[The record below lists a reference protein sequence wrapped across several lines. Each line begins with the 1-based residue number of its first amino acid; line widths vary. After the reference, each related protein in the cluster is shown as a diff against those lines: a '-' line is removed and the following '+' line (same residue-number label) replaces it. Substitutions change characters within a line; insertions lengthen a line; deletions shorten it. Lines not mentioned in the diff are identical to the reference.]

1 MFGRIGR
8 PAALLKMSSCTEFS
22 RFLTASIQQ
31 WLSVAAFVIKVS
43 VLVSTQ
49 QKQPIKVLQEKH
61 FLEMLKIR
69 KNSKD
74 IFQGIYR
81 NLMYNFLQNNSI
93 ISSSV
98 ISIVSS
104 FSVPRPNEKKLMLE
118 MLKIRKNSK
127 DIFQGIYRNLMY
139 NFLQNNS
146 IISSSVISI
155 VSSFSVPRPYWNQ
168 GLFSNFLY
176 FFWLNLIFMLL
187 YTSSCTEKSCS

>member
-1 MFGRIGR
+1 MFDRIGR

-22 RFLTASIQQ
+22 RFLTASIEQ
-31 WLSVAAFVIKVS
+31 WLSVPAFVIKVS

-81 NLMYNFLQNNSI
+81 NLMYTFLQNNSI

-104 FSVPRPNEKKLMLE
+104 FSVA
-118 MLKIRKNSK
+118 
-127 DIFQGIYRNLMY
+127 
-139 NFLQNNS
+139 
-146 IISSSVISI
+146 
-155 VSSFSVPRPYWNQ
+155 RPYLNQ

>member
-8 PAALLKMSSCTEFS
+8 PAALLKTSSCTEFS
-22 RFLTASIQQ
+22 RFLTASIEQ

-61 FLEMLKIR
+61 F
-69 KNSKD
+69 
-74 IFQGIYR
+74 
-81 NLMYNFLQNNSI
+81 
-93 ISSSV
+93 
-98 ISIVSS
+98 
-104 FSVPRPNEKKLMLE
+104 LE